1 MAAAKS
7 TENPLTSNINTR
19 QTGKRGEDCAV
30 RFLKKEGYR
39 IIERNYR
46 CVFGEIDII
55 AFDGETISFVEV
67 KSRTSNRFGNPEEA
81 VVTRKQEKISR
92 IALHYLEKKNFD
104 EKTARF
110 DVVAIN
116 FSSKGESVKLIKDA
130 FDLKL

>member
-7 TENPLTSNINTR
+7 TENPLPSNSSTR

-30 RFLKKEGYR
+30 RFLKKAGYR

-46 CVFGEIDII
+46 CAFGEMDIV
-55 AFDGETISFVEV
+55 ALDSGTISFIEV

-81 VVTRKQEKISR
+81 VVTKKQKKLSQ
-92 IALHYLEKKNFD
+92 IALHYLKAKNLD
-104 EKTARF
+104 EHRARF

-116 FSSKGESVKLIKDA
+116 FSSEDEGVTLIKDA
-130 FDLKL
+130 FDLIL